1 MFTVDS
7 SSQITTVV
15 PDGAISGRIKVTTPA
30 GTATSSTAFKVTSAK
45 PRIDSFSPSSGPVGT
60 SVTILGANFDGA
72 TSVDFKDGVPA
83 VFTVDS
89 SSQITTV
96 VPDGA
101 ISGRIKVTTPAGTAT
116 SSTAFKVVRAPA
128 LTSFA
133 PTSGAVGDVVKVS
146 GANFVDVLEVSF
158 GTVAAPFAVVSSATI
173 SATVPPG
180 AVTGPITVAT
190 TGGSATSASVFS
202 VVHGRTASFRRPK
215 PLVATGTVTVVD
227 GFAPCRQGVWVKVQ
241 RKISGTWRTVAG
253 TTTSAA
259 GTFRVRLRNPK
270 GPYRTVLPSQ
280 TLPSGDVCG
289 PSSSGMPITSG
300 TDLQQLVDSHPPGS
314 TFLLPA
320 GTWHLSSTLVPKN
333 GDVFIGAGRN
343 RTILE
348 GLGQRVNG
356 VDSMSRVHDVRLANL
371 AVRGFDQGIRTGP
384 GWVVQGVQASNNRIG
399 IQMYGNGVVVLDSY
413 VHHNAVFGVHGTASV
428 GQEMLGTEVAFNH
441 TDSSVS
447 TGYSG
452 GAKWVNARDLLV
464 RGNDIHDNFGNGLW
478 LDNDTRQ
485 STVADNRIHDN
496 TGEGLRV
503 EITSTTQVQGNTVR
517 GNTGGGIDVVNSR
530 QITVSANTISAPASA
545 VNVLRFLGNGRKSGG
560 VEYVN
565 ADNRAE
571 SNTIVL
577 LSGTQ
582 RVGVLR
588 AAGTTVGNSFDF
600 NTYRAPSAGPSY
612 FLWWTG
618 SRKANVDWSAWTGTF
633 DQDVNGS
640 LSVP

>member
-1 MFTVDS
+1 MGWLLALLIFVLFVAEGAHA
-7 SSQITTVV
+7 TT
-15 PDGAISGRIKVTTPA
+15 
-30 GTATSSTAFKVTSAK
+30 K
-45 PRIDSFSPSSGPVGT
+45 PRIDSFTPSSGPVGT
-60 SVTILGANFDGA
+60 QVTIFGANFDGA
-72 TSVDFKDGVPA
+72 TAVLFKDGVPA

-89 SSQITTV
+89 SSQITAV
-96 VPDGA
+96 VPEGA

-116 SSTAFKVVRAPA
+116 SSTAFKVVRAPE

-133 PTSGAVGDVVKVS
+133 PASGAVGDVVKLS
-146 GANFVDVLEVSF
+146 GANFVDVIEVSF
-158 GTVAAPFAVVSSATI
+158 GSVEAPFAVVSPTAI

-180 AVTGPITVAT
+180 AAAGPITVVTA
-190 TGGSATSASVFS
+190 GGSVTSASAFQVI
-202 VVHGRTASFRRPK
+202 HGRTASFRRPR
-215 PLVATGTVTVVD
+215 PLVGTGTVTVVD
-227 GFAPCRQGVWVKVQ
+227 GFAPCRQGIVVKVQ
-241 RKISGTWRTVAG
+241 RKISDTWRTVAQA
-253 TTTSAA
+253 TTSAA
-259 GTFRVRLRNPK
+259 GSFRVRLRSRA
-270 GPYRTVLPSQ
+270 GPYRAMLPSQ

-289 PSSSGMPITSG
+289 PSSSGLPITTS
-300 TDLQQLVDSHPPGS
+300 TNLQALVDSHPAGS

-320 GTWHLSSTLVPKN
+320 GTWSLSSTLVPKN

-348 GLGQRVNG
+348 GFGQRVNG
-356 VDSMSRVHDVRLANL
+356 VDSMSRVRDVKLANL

-399 IQMYGNGVVVLDSY
+399 IQMYGNDVVVLDSY

-428 GQEMLGTEVAFNH
+428 GQEMIGSEVAFNH
-441 TDSSVS
+441 TDSRVS

-452 GAKWVNARDLLV
+452 GAKWVNARNLLV
-464 RGNDIHDNFGNGLW
+464 RGNDIHDNLGNGLW

-496 TGEGLRV
+496 TDEGLRI
-503 EITSTTQVQGNTVR
+503 EITSTTLIQGNVVR
-517 GNTGGGIDVVNSR
+517 GNVGGGIDVVNSR
-530 QITVSANTISAPASA
+530 QITVSANTISAPGSA
-545 VNVLRFLGNGRKSGG
+545 IYVLRFLGNGRKSGG

-571 SNTIVL
+571 SNTIIL
-577 LSGTQ
+577 LNGTQ

-588 AAGTTVGNSFDF
+588 AAGTTFGNSFDF
-600 NTYRAPSAGPSY
+600 NAYRAPSAGSPY

-618 SRKANVDWSAWTGTF
+618 SRKANVDWTSWTGTF

-640 LSVP
+640 LSVS

>member
-1 MFTVDS
+1 VTILGANFDGATSVDFKDGVPAVFTVDS

-45 PRIDSFSPSSGPVGT
+45 LRIDSFSPSSGPVGTSVTILGANFDGATSVDFKDGVPAVFTVDSSSQITTVVPDGAISGRIKVTTPAGTATSSTAFKVTSAKLRIDSFSPSSGPVGT

-241 RKISGTWRTVAG
+241 RKISGTLRTVAG

-280 TLPSGDVCG
+280 TLPSGDV
-289 PSSSGMPITSG
+289 
-300 TDLQQLVDSHPPGS
+300 
-314 TFLLPA
+314 
-320 GTWHLSSTLVPKN
+320 
-333 GDVFIGAGRN
+333 
-343 RTILE
+343 
-348 GLGQRVNG
+348 
-356 VDSMSRVHDVRLANL
+356 
-371 AVRGFDQGIRTGP
+371 
-384 GWVVQGVQASNNRIG
+384 
-399 IQMYGNGVVVLDSY
+399 
-413 VHHNAVFGVHGTASV
+413 
-428 GQEMLGTEVAFNH
+428 
-441 TDSSVS
+441 
-447 TGYSG
+447 
-452 GAKWVNARDLLV
+452 
-464 RGNDIHDNFGNGLW
+464 
-478 LDNDTRQ
+478 
-485 STVADNRIHDN
+485 
-496 TGEGLRV
+496 
-503 EITSTTQVQGNTVR
+503 
-517 GNTGGGIDVVNSR
+517 
-530 QITVSANTISAPASA
+530 
-545 VNVLRFLGNGRKSGG
+545 
-560 VEYVN
+560 
-565 ADNRAE
+565 
-571 SNTIVL
+571 
-577 LSGTQ
+577 
-582 RVGVLR
+582 
-588 AAGTTVGNSFDF
+588 
-600 NTYRAPSAGPSY
+600 
-612 FLWWTG
+612 
-618 SRKANVDWSAWTGTF
+618 
-633 DQDVNGS
+633 
-640 LSVP
+640 